1 MTHMGKLAW
10 LDADKKC
17 RCYASWISTCC
28 HAHFAR
34 RQQDPDSEPLFEAAT
49 AEINRIMDELA
60 ASNTDADRHLGI
72 IVVEN
77 ADSGECELALTWVYT
92 DIEIL
97 VPDPLSSLAATR

>member
-1 MTHMGKLAW
+1 
-10 LDADKKC
+10 
-17 RCYASWISTCC
+17 
-28 HAHFAR
+28 
-34 RQQDPDSEPLFEAAT
+34 
-49 AEINRIMDELA
+49 MDELA

-72 IVVEN
+72 IIVEN